1 MTTNPHAQ
9 TIQHSKISI
18 TRREANSS
26 RIIIVRLYSYSAH
39 YLGRIIFLP
48 QQQKHTVFLLSPPYC
63 PRQASIHFARLP
75 FCSWKIITLRFIFVF
90 SLFLEVKVVFMTWR
104 FGLRFSWFT
113 VHGYGSIYGQ
123 ASVRSGIATS

>member
-48 QQQKHTVFLLSPPYC
+48 QQQKHTVFIIPALLSSSSFY
-63 PRQASIHFARLP
+63 P
-75 FCSWKIITLRFIFVF
+75 FCPASF
-90 SLFLEVKVVFMTWR
+90 LFLENNYSSFYFCFFSLSRGQGSVYDLEIWASFFM
-104 FGLRFSWFT
+104 
-113 VHGYGSIYGQ
+113 VYGSWIRFNL
-123 ASVRSGIATS
+123 RSSFSAFWYSY